1 MEDKLKTWQEL
12 KSLVADL
19 EADFNKTYIK
29 RTEAASV
36 RVTKGMQ
43 KLKILAQKVRLD
55 IFSERLIIEA
65 EKEVKK
71 KIKAENEA
79 KNKK

>member
-1 MEDKLKTWQEL
+1 MEDKLKTWEEL

-19 EADFNKTYIK
+19 DVDFNKTYYK
-29 RTEAASV
+29 RYEAASV

-43 KLKILAQKVRLD
+43 ELKILAQKVRLD
-55 IFSERLIIEA
+55 IFSERLIIEE
-65 EKEVKK
+65 EKKVKK
-71 KIKAENEA
+71 QIKAENEV